1 MASAVVLDVDG
12 TLVDSTFQHALTWH
26 RAFAQ
31 HGLEVPAWRTH
42 RAIGMGADMLVPRLA
57 GEDWASEHGDAVAA
71 TEGALFGEL
80 IAGVRALPGAR
91 AFLETLHAR
100 GHPIVLGSSAPQSDL
115 DVYLDLLGARELVDA
130 WTVSDDVERTK
141 PEPDIVHAGLAKLGD
156 PDEAVMVGDSV
167 YDVEAA
173 HRAGLP
179 TIGVLTGGFC
189 QQELTDAGAEYVFD
203 DLLAVLAALEDT
215 PLAGR
220 SRRSA

>member
-1 MASAVVLDVDG
+1 VTKAVLVDVDG

-57 GEDWASEHGDAVAA
+57 GDDWAAEHGDAAA
-71 TEGALFGEL
+71 DTEGALFGEL
-80 IAGVRALPGAR
+80 IANVRALPGAR
-91 AFLETLHAR
+91 AFLEILHAR
-100 GHPIVLGSSAPQSDL
+100 GHPIVLSSSASQGDL
-115 DVYLDLLGARELVDA
+115 DVYLDLLDARELVDA
-130 WTVSDDVERTK
+130 WTVSDDVESTK
-141 PEPDIVHAGLAKLGD
+141 PEPDIIKAGLAKLGD

-179 TIGVLTGGFC
+179 AIGVLTGGFGE
-189 QQELTDAGAEYVFD
+189 QELLDAGAECVCE
-203 DLLAVLAALEDT
+203 DLVAVLAALEST
-215 PLAGR
+215 PLA
-220 SRRSA
+220 S